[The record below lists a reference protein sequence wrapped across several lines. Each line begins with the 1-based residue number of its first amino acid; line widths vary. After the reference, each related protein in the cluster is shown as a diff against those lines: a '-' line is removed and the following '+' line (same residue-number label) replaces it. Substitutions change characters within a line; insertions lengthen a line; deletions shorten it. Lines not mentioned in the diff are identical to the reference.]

1 MKQILPSCPRITGY
15 EIPHFDWKNKC
26 CWRSDLLSTE
36 VNKEPAADFRCEGF
50 GSAPES
56 CRTRTPCKQTALS
69 PRFVHS
75 RYWHFVLGV
84 NSKLQIIPSRLAFS
98 VNLRLC
104 FSVTKQ
110 RDISPS
116 RSPFVFP
123 AGAIVLCAFETM
135 V

>member
-1 MKQILPSCPRITGY
+1 MKSLTLTGKTSAAGDLTY
-15 EIPHFDWKNKC
+15 YLLKSTKSLLLT
-26 CWRSDLLSTE
+26 SDARALDQLLR
-36 VNKEPAADFRCEGF
+36 AA
-50 GSAPES
+50 A
-56 CRTRTPCKQTALS
+56 RTPCKQTALS

-110 RDISPS
+110 RGISPS
-116 RSPFVFP
+116 GSPFAFP